1 MDARAPSPPVRFTV
15 SPESLRWGIGLYSFI
30 LGAFVLVAPHR
41 FAAPPYQALAP
52 YRDLWGSA
60 AFAAGV
66 ALLAVAVVRP
76 WPWVRLAVHCLGG
89 SVLLLLAASFAREEI
104 WTGAVSHS
112 LFGLATAFAGFLP
125 PERTVPRGLPG
136 RDLFALVMATI
147 AVLNGTFLLVASAH
161 LGPYYD
167 VLREHLPWLGAALLA
182 GGLLVGSVQLRPASE
197 ASPAFVWAAHLL
209 LGAAFVAG
217 GLFIALPRR
226 SWSGLFI
233 SFGGGIALALLPWLS
248 RWMGRIDTASLRT
261 RLALALATATSVALV
276 LAVAVT
282 TNQEER
288 QATIQVLEMRQAEAE
303 AIARHV
309 ADYVEMGSARAA
321 SIAAMAGR
329 VPDDPAA
336 RRSFLERSLP
346 LYPDVA
352 GLVWFDLSGRVL
364 TASGAPPLDAIAG
377 PAVAGAVRRSPQTS
391 LQFLQVPGE
400 TEERLLL
407 ATPIIGLD
415 GGLAGAL
422 VVLAASEALGRRI
435 ERPESDVQLADGFGR
450 IIARRDLS
458 PYRSLFGDLPAGW
471 DRAVLRG
478 EMPAGA
484 RLAAFAPVPEL
495 GWIVAVERPRR
506 SALAGVRRGRDLAF
520 GLLLAMLPG
529 AVLFGIV
536 AARRIARPLRVLAT
550 AVSQMTEERPGV
562 PGSPAVPL
570 ERSEITEVARL
581 SAAFAEMRDR
591 LAERTRESE
600 RLAAELSARAE
611 ALADSDR
618 RKDEFLAMLGHELR
632 NPLGAIANAAH
643 VLKQIGPDDPPVR
656 RSIEVIQRQL
666 QHLVRLVD
674 DLLDVSRI
682 TRGKVELRRER
693 IDLREAV
700 RHAAETL
707 RPVVAAKN
715 HELRVSLPPEPLLL
729 DADVTRLEQVIGN
742 LLRNAAKYT
751 DAGGRIDV
759 EARSAGGEAVVLV
772 RDNGMGISPELLP
785 RIFDLFTQGEQGL
798 DRTGAGLGIGLTLV
812 RRLVEM
818 HGGRVEVR
826 SEGEGLGAEFV
837 VRLPLGE
844 ALTPGPRSGG

>member
-1 MDARAPSPPVRFTV
+1 
-15 SPESLRWGIGLYSFI
+15 
-30 LGAFVLVAPHR
+30 
-41 FAAPPYQALAP
+41 
-52 YRDLWGSA
+52 
-60 AFAAGV
+60 
-66 ALLAVAVVRP
+66 
-76 WPWVRLAVHCLGG
+76 
-89 SVLLLLAASFAREEI
+89 
-104 WTGAVSHS
+104 
-112 LFGLATAFAGFLP
+112 
-125 PERTVPRGLPG
+125 
-136 RDLFALVMATI
+136 
-147 AVLNGTFLLVASAH
+147 
-161 LGPYYD
+161 
-167 VLREHLPWLGAALLA
+167 
-182 GGLLVGSVQLRPASE
+182 
-197 ASPAFVWAAHLL
+197 
-209 LGAAFVAG
+209 
-217 GLFIALPRR
+217 
-226 SWSGLFI
+226 
-233 SFGGGIALALLPWLS
+233 
-248 RWMGRIDTASLRT
+248 
-261 RLALALATATSVALV
+261 
-276 LAVAVT
+276 
-282 TNQEER
+282 
-288 QATIQVLEMRQAEAE
+288 
-303 AIARHV
+303 
-309 ADYVEMGSARAA
+309 
-321 SIAAMAGR
+321 
-329 VPDDPAA
+329 
-336 RRSFLERSLP
+336 
-346 LYPDVA
+346 
-352 GLVWFDLSGRVL
+352 
-364 TASGAPPLDAIAG
+364 
-377 PAVAGAVRRSPQTS
+377 
-391 LQFLQVPGE
+391 
-400 TEERLLL
+400 
-407 ATPIIGLD
+407 
-415 GGLAGAL
+415 
-422 VVLAASEALGRRI
+422 
-435 ERPESDVQLADGFGR
+435 
-450 IIARRDLS
+450 
-458 PYRSLFGDLPAGW
+458 
-471 DRAVLRG
+471 
-478 EMPAGA
+478 
-484 RLAAFAPVPEL
+484 
-495 GWIVAVERPRR
+495 
-506 SALAGVRRGRDLAF
+506 
-520 GLLLAMLPG
+520 
-529 AVLFGIV
+529 
-536 AARRIARPLRVLAT
+536 
-550 AVSQMTEERPGV
+550 
-562 PGSPAVPL
+562 
-570 ERSEITEVARL
+570 
-581 SAAFAEMRDR
+581 MRDR